1 MKQTTWAAWVSELQ
15 AGDRVFVPGGPGEP
29 TGLPGALASGTAAPA
44 TFVQFPLPG
53 MNRFDYSL
61 AGPGARQETFFL
73 TPALREGFQA
83 GRVAFHPLHMRAPSM
98 RWRRVPPLIGWC

>member
-29 TGLPGALASGTAAPA
+29 TGLPGALASGTATAA

-73 TPALREGFQA
+73 TPALREGYGEFS
-83 GRVAFHPLHMRAPSM
+83 VCVSITTNIVKFHSFYLNTT
-98 RWRRVPPLIGWC
+98 